1 MTTKAKIISLLGAV
15 DRKGMGALIAT
26 MEGSDFFTAPA
37 STKYHLAYEGGLA
50 DHSLNVHDVLSQK
63 NLYLDLGLAEDTVRI
78 TSLLHDLCKM
88 DTYVIAKAWRKDA
101 NNKWEQY
108 DRYEYRE
115 KFPVGHG
122 EKSVMLLQQYIRL
135 TPEELV
141 MIRWHMG
148 GYEPR
153 ENYGAISNAWG
164 LYKAAVALH
173 TADLE
178 ATYFV
183 EHESRTDG

>member
-1 MTTKAKIISLLGAV
+1 MTTKAKIIGALRAV
-15 DRKGMGALIAT
+15 DRRGMDSLIAT
-26 MEGSDFFTAPA
+26 MEASDFFTAPA
-37 STKYHLAYEGGLA
+37 STRYHLAYEGGLA
-50 DHSLNVHDVLSQK
+50 DHSYNVYTMLKLK
-63 NLYLDLGLAEDTVRI
+63 NETMNLELDEDTVAI

-88 DTYVIAKAWRKDA
+88 DTYVIEKAWRKDA
-101 NNKWEQY
+101 NNKWERY
-108 DRYEYRE
+108 DKYVHKE
-115 KFPVGHG
+115 KFAIGHG
-122 EKSVMLLQQYIRL
+122 EKSIILLQQFIRL
-135 TPEELV
+135 KPIEVV

-173 TADLE
+173 TSDLE

-183 EHESRTDG
+183 EHESKT